1 MFDQLTDALSGSS
14 WAYALIFAVV
24 AGDAVLPLLPGE
36 TIVVTGGVLATSGDL
51 NPALVFLAGRP
62 ARSSATRPATG
73 SAASSAPG
81 RPSGSCA
88 ASAASGRW
96 RGPSERWTGAGKT
109 LIAVARFVPGGRTAV
124 SLTAGTTEFPWRTC
138 ALADIVGVS
147 IWSAYNVGLGA
158 IGGTAFEHQT
168 WKGLLLA
175 FGLAAATA
183 GIIEGVRWLLT
194 PQGGNRAGC
203 SRGEAADELSAE

>member
-1 MFDQLTDALSGSS
+1 VFDQLADALSGSN

-51 NPALVFLAGRP
+51 NLALVFLA
-62 ARSSATRPATG
+62 AATG
-73 SAASSAPG
+73 AFAGDSACYWIG
-81 RPSGSCA
+81 RKFGSRA
-88 ASAASGRW
+88 AERFLRGERGRRALAW
-96 RGPSERWTGAGKT
+96 AQNALKQRGRT

-124 SLTAGTTEFPWRTC
+124 ALTAGTTEFRWRTY

-158 IGGTAFEHQT
+158 VGGTAFEHQT

-175 FGLAAATA
+175 FGLATATA
-183 GIIEGVRWLLT
+183 GIIEGVRWLLLRRKNDSA
-194 PQGGNRAGC
+194 PEDKAH
-203 SRGEAADELSAE
+203 AA

>member
-1 MFDQLTDALSGSS
+1 VFDQLTTALSGSS

-51 NPALVFLAGRP
+51 NPLLVFLAGAAGAFLGDSVCYWIGRKLGTR
-62 ARSSATRPATG
+62 AAEKFLRGERGRRSLEWA
-73 SAASSAPG
+73 
-81 RPSGSCA
+81 
-88 ASAASGRW
+88 
-96 RGPSERWTGAGKT
+96 ERALDRRGKT

-124 SLTAGTTEFPWRTC
+124 SLVAGTTEFPWRVWAAADLLGA
-138 ALADIVGVS
+138 AL
-147 IWSAYNVGLGA
+147 WSAYNTGLGM
-158 IGGTAFEHQT
+158 IGGAAFEHQT

-183 GIIEGVRWLLT
+183 GIIEGVRWLRDRRK
-194 PQGGNRAGC
+194 RAP
-203 SRGEAADELSAE
+203 AA